1 MSNVTHMKS
10 FKQVIAENVI
20 WIITTLVAVGAF
32 AATVKYQGD
41 AISENSKNI
50 AVIQSEVISNDK
62 EHVKFDM
69 IRNDIKEIKEDIK
82 DIKKIIL
89 KPAIP

>member
-1 MSNVTHMKS
+1 MKS
-10 FKQVIAENVI
+10 FKQVIAENII
-20 WIITTLVAVGAF
+20 WIITTLVAVGSF

-50 AVIQSEVISNDK
+50 AVINSAIINNDK
-62 EHVKFDM
+62 EHLRLFVIKD
-69 IRNDIKEIKEDIK
+69 DIKEIKDDIK